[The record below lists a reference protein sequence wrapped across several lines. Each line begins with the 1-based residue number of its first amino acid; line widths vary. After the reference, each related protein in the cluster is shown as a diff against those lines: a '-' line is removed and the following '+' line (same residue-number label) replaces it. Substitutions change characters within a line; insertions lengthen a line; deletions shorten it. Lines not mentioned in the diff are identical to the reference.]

1 MIYQPSKLKLL
12 SPLNKKY
19 LRLKPKLSYHTT
31 MKILHLFLITL
42 GMVVAA
48 QANAVVFPLPHKNN
62 DVVGKL
68 QTITVPKDVNITDLG
83 EKYSVGYLEFLESN
97 PLVDIQNLW
106 SGERLVLPTKYI
118 LPPAPRRGIVI
129 NLAELRMYYYPKKS
143 DAVYIFPI
151 GIGRSHTPTP
161 LMKSKIIAKHK
172 DPTWIP
178 TEDTHEEARELGI
191 MLPERIL
198 PGPQN
203 PLGKYSIRLS
213 HYTYL
218 IHGTN
223 RPEGV
228 GMKSSGGCIR
238 MYPDDVEQLF
248 HLVHVGTPVD
258 IIDQPFKIGWKNNV
272 LYLESH
278 VPVELKR
285 KKAKDQLEPLIDVL
299 KDKIYMQHAKIDWQR
314 AIKVAEQQTGIPEPI
329 GRRYSSNSHP
339 ASGELH
345 KLNKVGM

>member
-1 MIYQPSKLKLL
+1 MVQISKRLSIINQAQFVDKLDYFF
-12 SPLNKKY
+12 KKY
-19 LRLKPKLSYHTT
+19 LCKQPKSSYIII
-31 MKILHLFLITL
+31 MKICHLFLITL
-42 GMVVAA
+42 GIIIVST
-48 QANAVVFPLPHKNN
+48 ANATVFPLPYENN
-62 DVVGKL
+62 DVIGKL
-68 QTITVPKDVNITDLG
+68 QTITVPKGADITDLG
-83 EKYSVGYLEFLESN
+83 QKYSIGYLEFLESN
-97 PLVDIQNLW
+97 PLVNLQNLW
-106 SGERLVLPTKYI
+106 TGEKLVLPTEYI
-118 LPPAPRRGIVI
+118 LPPVPRRGIVI

-143 DAVYIFPI
+143 DVVYIFPI

-191 MLPERIL
+191 MLPDRIL

-213 HYTYL
+213 QHTYL

-228 GMKSSGGCIR
+228 GIKSSGGCIR
-238 MYPDDVEQLF
+238 MYPDDIEQLF
-248 HLVHVGTPVD
+248 HLVHVRMPVN

-285 KKAKDQLEPLIDVL
+285 KKSKDQLEPLVDVL
-299 KDKIYMQHAKIDWQR
+299 KNEIYMQHAKIDWQR
-314 AIKVAEQQTGIPEPI
+314 AINVAEQQTGIPKPV
-329 GRRYSSNSHP
+329 GRRYP
-339 ASGELH
+339 QAGI
-345 KLNKVGM
+345 